1 MTLSDTHTHLD
12 FPDFDPDRQA
22 VIQRAQ
28 QYGVELM
35 INIGIDL
42 MTAKKALQIAR
53 DHPMIYATAGF
64 HPHNA
69 SEGTSDAITQ
79 LKTLAD
85 DPKIVA
91 VGEVGL
97 DYYRDRS
104 SRSRQQEVFRQMI
117 DLAKQLDL
125 PLVIHTRQAHRD
137 TLEILDEV
145 GIPERGGV
153 FHCFSG
159 DHNFAKELLS
169 RGFQI
174 SFTGNITYKNSPLPQ
189 VAKIIPLERTLM
201 ETDCPF
207 LAPIPY
213 RGKRSEPFMVKVVA
227 HKLAAI
233 HNTTAEEV
241 GRICTDA
248 ARQLFNIPVQKH
260 PS

>member
-12 FPDFDPDRQA
+12 FPDFDADRDA
-22 VIQRAQ
+22 VIHRAQ
-28 QYGVELM
+28 KAGVELM
-35 INIGIDL
+35 IDIGIDL
-42 MTAKKALQIAR
+42 ETSQKALRIAR
-53 DHPMIYATAGF
+53 NHPSIYATAGF

-69 SEGTSDAITQ
+69 KEVTSESLAR
-79 LKTLAD
+79 LKTMAG
-85 DPKIVA
+85 DPKVVA

-104 SRSRQQEVFRQMI
+104 PRPRQQEVFRLMI

-125 PLVIHTRQAHRD
+125 PMVIHTRQAHHD

-145 GIPERGGV
+145 GVPSRGGV

-159 DHNFAKELLS
+159 DHKFAKELLS
-169 RGFQI
+169 RGFHI

-189 VAKIIPLERTLM
+189 VAKIVPLERTLI

-207 LAPIPY
+207 LAPIPH
-213 RGKRSEPFMVKVVA
+213 RGKRSEPSMVKVVA
-227 HKLAAI
+227 HQLAAC
-233 HNTTAEEV
+233 HNTTAAEV

-248 ARQLFNIPVQKH
+248 AWKLFNIPA
-260 PS
+260 

>member
-12 FPDFDPDRQA
+12 FPDFDQDRQA

-28 QYGVELM
+28 QSGVELM

-42 MTAKKALQIAR
+42 KTTRKALQIAR
-53 DHPMIYATAGF
+53 DNPIIFATAGF

-69 SEGTSDAITQ
+69 SEVTSESIAQ

-104 SRSRQQEVFRQMI
+104 PRSRQQEVFRQMI

-125 PLVIHTRQAHRD
+125 PLVIHTRQAHHD

-145 GIPERGGV
+145 GIPKRGGV

-159 DHNFAKELLS
+159 DHQFAKELLS
-169 RGFQI
+169 RGFHI
-174 SFTGNITYKNSPLPQ
+174 SFTGNITYNNSPLPQ
-189 VAKIIPLERTLM
+189 VAKIIPLERTM
-201 ETDCPF
+201 IETDCPF
-207 LAPIPY
+207 LAPIPH
-213 RGKRSEPFMVKVVA
+213 RGKRSEPFMVNMVA
-227 HKLAAI
+227 RRLAAV
-233 HNTTAEEV
+233 HNTTADEV
-241 GRICTDA
+241 GRICTGA
-248 ARQLFNIPVQKH
+248 ARQLFNIPA
-260 PS
+260 